1 MLNYDLVTSKA
12 CYRLPRRDDMP
23 ILMQLAGRAGSE
35 RGAQSGTLLDAKDR
49 MMRTVQE
56 LSRHP
61 DRGSIF
67 LIERGQDLVGYCV
80 LVNVWSS
87 ERGGTVIRIDQLFL
101 ERDHRGEGLAEDF
114 LELLVKVAPSGTC
127 AIELDAAGDKDAVKI
142 CQRAGLEGRNSRIMS
157 RTVGQDPPAPGLWR
171 LGPAFDG
178 A

>member
-23 ILMQLAGRAGSE
+23 ILLRLAERAGSE
-35 RGAQSGTLLDAKDR
+35 RGAQPDAKDR

-80 LVNVWSS
+80 LVNAWSS
-87 ERGGTVIRIDQLFL
+87 QHGATVIRIDELFL
-101 ERDHRGEGLAEDF
+101 ERDHRAEGLAEDF
-114 LELLVKVAPSGTC
+114 LELLVKVAPAGTC
-127 AIELDAAGDKDAVKI
+127 AIELDTGGEKETIKI
-142 CQRAGLEGRNSRIMS
+142 CQRAGFEGRNSRIMS
-157 RTVGQDPPAPGLWR
+157 HLVGQEPAA
-171 LGPAFDG
+171 PA
-178 A
+178 